1 MNNID
6 DKNLENNLDN
16 DLSEVSDKSAETN
29 TEETSVNDL
38 NASAADTEI
47 NTDKTEDSDEN
58 KENPEGNS
66 EGKVKA
72 KVKKAKK
79 KKNHKKLKHGTMATV
94 LTVVFIVVLVLV
106 NIVATSLFERFPLTI
121 DMTSDASYTI
131 SDETEDYIKSVDKE
145 VKITVLSEESEFTS
159 TSKYIRQSNE
169 ILKNIVKSNRN
180 ITLEYVDLLSNP
192 EVKSEYED
200 TLSEYDIIVE
210 AGKNH
215 DRTTIVHPQD
225 LVNFSSDF
233 ETSFQQNMGATLDS
247 FIEYYGGMIAIQNY
261 STGIESNC
269 AEQAFTSAI
278 LKVTDAN
285 PVTVTL
291 LTGRNELTALTY
303 FQTLLNANGYIV
315 NSIDITTQ
323 DIPKEANLI
332 VMGAPSVDYTAQEV
346 EKVSD
351 FLSNDEKLEKNLLYI
366 ESVQQPDTPNIDE
379 LLEEYGIKFR
389 DEFVYDS
396 DGGNATNGYVFM
408 ERANDNFMGDIK
420 DDSLRLFTNLYT
432 KPITIDYNEK
442 EMLTCEA
449 YIKTSDTGYTMDSK
463 NKTLTKGEI
472 VTAAVGSKAAFIGD
486 DTNYSNLI
494 ALGSEFFLDDTVLQM
509 SQYLNRQWIL
519 SLINGVTGKS
529 SGITIEPK
537 TVEGGLFDLTNTQ
550 IKVLEWVFIVII
562 PVIVLAIGIVIWLR
576 RKNR

>member
-6 DKNLENNLDN
+6 DKNLENIPGN
-16 DLSEVSDKSAETN
+16 DLSEVSDKSTETK

-38 NASAADTEI
+38 SVSAADTEI
-47 NTDKTEDSDEN
+47 DTDKTEVLDEN
-58 KENPEGNS
+58 EENPEGNS

-94 LTVVFIVVLVLV
+94 LTVFFIVVLVLV

-121 DMTSDASYTI
+121 DMTSDDSYTI
-131 SDETEDYIKSVDKE
+131 SDETAEYIKSIDKKI
-145 VKITVLSEESEFTS
+145 KITVLSEESEFTS

-169 ILKNIVKSNRN
+169 ILKNIVKSNGN
-180 ITLEYVDLLSNP
+180 ISLEYVDLLSNP

-210 AGKNH
+210 TGKNH
-215 DRTTIVHPQD
+215 ERTTVVHPQD

-233 ETSFQQNMGATLDS
+233 ETSFQQNMGATLDA
-247 FIEYYGGMIAIQNY
+247 FIEYYGGMTAIQSY
-261 STGIESNC
+261 TSGIESNC

-285 PVTVTL
+285 PVTVTF

-303 FQTLLNANGYIV
+303 FQSLLNANGYTV

-323 DIPKEANLI
+323 DIPKDTNLI
-332 VMGAPSVDYTAQEV
+332 VMGAPSVDYTADEV
-346 EKVSD
+346 EKVSA
-351 FLSNDEKLEKNLLYI
+351 FLDNDGDLKKNLLYI

-396 DGGNATNGYVFM
+396 DESNASNGYVFM
-408 ERANDNFMGDIK
+408 ERANDKFMDDIK
-420 DDSLRLFTNLYT
+420 DDSLRLITNVYT

-442 EMLTCEA
+442 QMLTCES
-449 YIKTSDTGYTMDSK
+449 YIQTSDTGYTMDEER
-463 NKTLTKGEI
+463 NELTSGVTI
-472 VTAAVGSKAAFIGD
+472 TAAVGSKATFIGD

-494 ALGSEFFLDDTVLQM
+494 ALGSEYFLADTVLQM
-509 SQYLNRQWIL
+509 SQYSNRQWIL

-529 SGITIEPK
+529 ADITIEPK

-550 IKVLEWVFIVII
+550 IRILEWVFIVII
-562 PVIVLAIGIVIWLR
+562 PVIILAIGIIIWIR